1 MYVSRPKKNILTISI
16 TFGKIRAHPKPPPS
30 LSHFPCFRPAQPLP
44 WLATI
49 RPPAVA
55 LAIHW
60 SHIFRYTPLSSD
72 EHYSS
77 INLEYSSHQN
87 SYRSKKHCQRHN
99 GPRILSP
106 KLELSLKDE
115 TNADSTLSLPPL
127 LGNHLSHLVHLP
139 VILLAHHHLNENRYL
154 PMHCSNNIY
163 CRQNDHSS
171 PAPIFHATPVP
182 PPWWSPPSKWQPS
195 TSNCP
200 IGIISYYWVGI
211 IISQSHISKVSNK
224 VLVGTD
230 TGIHRPDP
238 RDTWVR

>member
-1 MYVSRPKKNILTISI
+1 MWVEQKNILTISI

-106 KLELSLKDE
+106 KLFISKSLNKWKFQF
-115 TNADSTLSLPPL
+115 STLSLPPL
-127 LGNHLSHLVHLP
+127 PSVPTFCTSLSSYSFTTISWQLLP
-139 VILLAHHHLNENRYL
+139 PQWYNY
-154 PMHCSNNIY
+154 IY
-163 CRQNDHSS
+163 CCQHDHS
-171 PAPIFHATPVP
+171 
-182 PPWWSPPSKWQPS
+182 
-195 TSNCP
+195 
-200 IGIISYYWVGI
+200 
-211 IISQSHISKVSNK
+211 
-224 VLVGTD
+224 
-230 TGIHRPDP
+230 
-238 RDTWVR
+238 

>member
-1 MYVSRPKKNILTISI
+1 MWVEQKNILTISI

-106 KLELSLKDE
+106 KLFISKSLNKWKFQF
-115 TNADSTLSLPPL
+115 STLSLPPL
-127 LGNHLSHLVHLP
+127 PSDHLSDLLHLP
-139 VILLAHHHLNENRYL
+139 VILLVHHHLMTTVTS
-154 PMHCSNNIY
+154 PMVELHMY
-163 CRQNDHSS
+163 EKR
-171 PAPIFHATPVP
+171 
-182 PPWWSPPSKWQPS
+182 
-195 TSNCP
+195 
-200 IGIISYYWVGI
+200 
-211 IISQSHISKVSNK
+211 
-224 VLVGTD
+224 L
-230 TGIHRPDP
+230 
-238 RDTWVR
+238 